1 MTSKDQDEAL
11 PWHHFPQSL
20 ASVVACLCLLVP
32 LEARA
37 SSQAR
42 ELGVPL
48 EGQPGK
54 LNAITDVQG
63 VLVGHTTIIRGKGA
77 LEVGKGPVRT
87 GVTAILPAGRQ
98 YRPVFAAC
106 SALNGNGEMTG
117 THWIGESGFL
127 EEPILLTNTHSI
139 GAVHEAVIAWRA
151 RAGFHAP
158 EDASHRWASLPVVAE
173 TWDGRLNDIHGF
185 HVRRRHVFA
194 ALNQAKGGPVP
205 EGNVGGGT
213 GMVCHRFKGGIGTS
227 SRITRQGDTV
237 GVLVQANYGL
247 REKLVVAGVPVGKEI
262 PDLRPEM
269 HGVNPAAEG
278 NSIIAIIA
286 TDAPVL
292 PHQLKRMAA
301 RVPSGLAR
309 VGGIGRNSSGDLF
322 LAFSTHRP
330 VPVTLA
336 DDRKVLQT
344 SFLPNGEMDPLFEA
358 VVEGVEEAILN
369 ALLSAE
375 TMVGINDNTVH
386 ALPHDRLRA
395 ILKNHGRL
403 IR

>member
-1 MTSKDQDEAL
+1 MKSKDRGGAL
-11 PWHHFPQSL
+11 PRHHFHHL
-20 ASVVACLCLLVP
+20 IALTIACLCWLAG

-48 EGQPGK
+48 NGQAGK
-54 LNAITDVQG
+54 WNAITDVPG
-63 VLVGHTTIIRGKGA
+63 VLVGHTTIIRGDGA
-77 LEVGKGPVRT
+77 LKVGQGPVRT

-98 YRPVFAAC
+98 YRPVFAA
-106 SALNGNGEMTG
+106 SSTLNGNGEMTG

-139 GAVHEAVIAWRA
+139 GAVHEAAIAWRA
-151 RAGFHAP
+151 HAGFHAP
-158 EDASHRWASLPVVAE
+158 GKAKHQWASLPVVAE

-194 ALNQAKGGPVP
+194 ALNEAQGGEVP

-227 SRITRQGDTV
+227 SRLTRQGYTV

-247 REKLVVAGVPVGKEI
+247 REELTVAGVPVGKEI
-262 PDLRPEM
+262 PDLGPEM
-269 HGVNPAAEG
+269 TGSHPAAEG
-278 NSIIAIIA
+278 SSIIAIIA

-330 VPVTLA
+330 EPVTLA
-336 DDRKVLQT
+336 DGKKVLQT
-344 SFLPNGEMDPLFEA
+344 SFLPNGEMDPLFQA

-369 ALLSAE
+369 ALLSAD

-395 ILKNHGRL
+395 ILKTHGRL
-403 IR
+403 VQ